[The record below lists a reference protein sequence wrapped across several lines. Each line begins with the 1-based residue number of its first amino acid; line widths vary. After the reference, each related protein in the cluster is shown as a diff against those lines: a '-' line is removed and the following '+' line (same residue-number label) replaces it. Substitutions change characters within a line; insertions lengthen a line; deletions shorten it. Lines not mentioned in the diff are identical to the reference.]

1 MMDKRNEIK
10 RLHEILEWMKEPG
23 VFSHRV
29 YKDHWWRTYG
39 LKYKQ
44 LIKQY
49 KKEMKKNKLTSS
61 WLPRPDA
68 MLGSSAR

>member
-1 MMDKRNEIK
+1 MDKRNEIK

-29 YKDHWWRTYG
+29 YKDHWWSTYG
-39 LKYKQ
+39 LKYKE

-49 KKEMKKNKLTSS
+49 KKETKLVR
-61 WLPRPDA
+61 PRAPT
-68 MLGSSAR
+68 LC